1 MNCHAAQIDKKFPEE
16 NCSLKRN
23 TELLQITRMSLPM
36 ICKARVLKHW
46 FPPSPPEN
54 TTIARILNLLL
65 MFCRWFFLGVS
76 IAAHYKARFLIN
88 LCLIE
93 FNRKSIICEMRFKK
107 IRWFWVNLMDFFHI
121 HVCGIR
127 ILSRK
132 FQLIWSDRDKH
143 TTTNAHWNE
152 KQYWEHSDWKSTLQG
167 AMNK

>member
-16 NCSLKRN
+16 NYSLKRN

-36 ICKARVLKHW
+36 ICKATVLKHW

-54 TTIARILNLLL
+54 TRLLAFST
-65 MFCRWFFLGVS
+65 FCWCF
-76 IAAHYKARFLIN
+76 AAGFSSLCQSLKHYKARFLIN

-167 AMNK
+167 ATNK